1 MTKAHE
7 HRPLENGPLL
17 ATLFVT
23 AMGWA
28 LGFVL
33 MKVIAHDVDP
43 FTIAMLRGLVATAA
57 LTVWFLA
64 TKRSILPRGLELVHW
79 CVLGSLTGWIP
90 NVLTG
95 YALTGIGAGL
105 AAMIQTMTPLLVAIA
120 AHLVFHDDRMTPLRI
135 GGLVSGFVGVGIL
148 VGPRLFEG
156 PAAGVLPVLAMF
168 GCSAC
173 YTTGNLY
180 ARRVSTGDPARL
192 AFGQQLCSGG
202 IATGLAFAFGGGA
215 PLDQAIP
222 VWPYVLGLGLIATA
236 LPITLFMRMI
246 ARAGAVRASM
256 VGYLVPV
263 LTPALSFFLLG
274 ETLGLREM
282 LGGAIVLASIFVVTH
297 KPKRREA
304 GA

>member
-1 MTKAHE
+1 MTKQTRA
-7 HRPLENGPLL
+7 LDGGALY
-17 ATLFVT
+17 ATLFAT

-33 MKVIAHDVDP
+33 MKVIAHDIDP
-43 FTIAMLRGLVATAA
+43 FAIAMFRGLVATSA
-57 LTVWFLA
+57 LTIWFVA
-64 TKRSILPRGLELVHW
+64 TKRSLLPRGMEFAHW

-120 AHLVFHDDRMTPLRI
+120 AHLLFHDDKMTPRRI
-135 GGLVSGFVGVGIL
+135 GGLVMGFVGVGLL
-148 VGPRLFEG
+148 VGPRMFEG
-156 PAAGVLPVLAMF
+156 PVSGLLPVLAMF

-173 YTTGNLY
+173 YTTGNIY
-180 ARRVSTGDPARL
+180 ARRVSAGDPARL

-202 IATGLAFAFGGGA
+202 IATILAMLFAREA
-215 PLDQAIP
+215 PASQALA
-222 VWPYVLGLGLIATA
+222 VWPWVLGLGLVATA
-236 LPITLFMRMI
+236 LPITLFMSMI

-263 LTPALSFFLLG
+263 LTPTLAFVFLN
-274 ETLGLREM
+274 ERLGLRE
-282 LGGAIVLASIFVVTH
+282 LAGGAIVLAGVFLVTQ
-297 KPKRREA
+297 KPKA
-304 GA
+304 A

>member
-1 MTKAHE
+1 MSAKAAATHP
-7 HRPLENGPLL
+7 PLDNGALYV
-17 ATLFVT
+17 TLFVT

-57 LTVWFLA
+57 LSVWFVA
-64 TKRSILPRGLELVHW
+64 TKRSIVPRGRELIHW

-120 AHLVFHDDRMTPLRI
+120 AHRVFHDDRMTWLRV
-135 GGLVSGFVGVGIL
+135 GGLVSGFVGVGLL

-156 PAAGVLPVLAMF
+156 PAAGYLPVLAMF

-173 YTTGNLY
+173 YTTGNIY
-180 ARRVSTGDPARL
+180 ARRVATGDPARL

-202 IATGLAFAFGGGA
+202 IATLLAMAFGAGA
-215 PLDQAIP
+215 PVAQAMA
-222 VWPYVLGLGLIATA
+222 VWPFVLGLGLVATA

-263 LTPALSFFLLG
+263 LTPTLSFVLLG
-274 ETLGLREM
+274 ETIGLREI
-282 LGGAIVLASIFVVTH
+282 LGGGIVLASIFVVTH
-297 KPKRREA
+297 RPKR
-304 GA
+304 